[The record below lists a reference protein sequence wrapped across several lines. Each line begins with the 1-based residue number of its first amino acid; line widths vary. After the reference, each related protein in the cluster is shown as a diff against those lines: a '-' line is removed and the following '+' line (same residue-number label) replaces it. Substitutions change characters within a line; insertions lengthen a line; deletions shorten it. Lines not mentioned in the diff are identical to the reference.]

1 MTNKQSSK
9 TIAATAAGRR
19 RLSPELRI
27 QQILDA
33 AFVVFAEKGFVSAR
47 MDDIAAAA
55 GLSKGGI
62 YNHFRS
68 KEQIFEELLKHRLNQ
83 YGAGVEFPDD
93 DRPVTVERIITDV
106 VEPLYASFSNPDVIR
121 ILRLVLVDGNRV
133 PEFVRYWHSL
143 ISQPYQQRL
152 QILVQ
157 KGVVAGTL
165 RNGSLTDSPAL
176 IVSPALVF
184 MFDTM
189 VDSDNARQQLENRYQ
204 AHARMLRE
212 MLTPPV

>member
-68 KEQIFEELLKHRLNQ
+68 KEQIFEELLKHG
-83 YGAGVEFPDD
+83 Y
-93 DRPVTVERIITDV
+93 RP
-106 VEPLYASFSNPDVIR
+106 
-121 ILRLVLVDGNRV
+121 
-133 PEFVRYWHSL
+133 
-143 ISQPYQQRL
+143 
-152 QILVQ
+152 
-157 KGVVAGTL
+157 
-165 RNGSLTDSPAL
+165 PA
-176 IVSPALVF
+176 PA
-184 MFDTM
+184 
-189 VDSDNARQQLENRYQ
+189 AECG
-204 AHARMLRE
+204 
-212 MLTPPV
+212 